1 MSITLKRGSL
11 TPFTHEG
18 TEYLLRYLGN
28 IARSP
33 YRDYVVIV
41 HEVGNTSGRFAQAR
55 APRRSMLTPDYI
67 GTRIADAVARYA
79 RQA

>member
-1 MSITLKRGSL
+1 MSITLKRGAL

-28 IARSP
+28 ISRS
-33 YRDYVVIV
+33 DYVVIV

>member
-1 MSITLKRGSL
+1 MSITLKRGTL
-11 TPFTHEG
+11 TPFTYEG

-28 IARSP
+28 ISRS
-33 YRDYVVIV
+33 DYVVIV